1 MAIYIIITNSF
12 YMNKLRVLGV
22 CQGQGA
28 LLFPL
33 RKHLI
38 GNVEPRGCFHTP
50 NEEQWRINFGDIPF
64 VRKIDQLNLP
74 KYVDIII
81 GSPNCGT
88 SSILSYSRKK
98 TLGKPKE
105 DESINTFITITQQL
119 QPKVFLMENL
129 PKLLDFI
136 TQGEWE
142 TLFLDYD
149 LIFHTYSVMEY
160 GNSQK
165 SRVRLTLIGVRK
177 GLSSFKLEAFQRVFK
192 VRDVKFTRELL
203 EDTRLLPKFFPM
215 NGNIREL
222 SSHKV
227 CMYDYRDGLK
237 TKLGL
242 KEIKKLW
249 VGDFKE
255 CYKWPINSA
264 KMKTLPG
271 VYRNKPDGYP
281 MTARKQDRQF
291 KPNGEI
297 MSPAELAV
305 IQGYPLKYKIY
316 CIDTDTKERNYW
328 INKGRVS
335 ITKGPSYEIGLWFK
349 KCLRKSLLAGV

>member
-1 MAIYIIITNSF
+1 MRDI
-12 YMNKLRVLGV
+12 RVLGV

-38 GNVEPRGCFHTP
+38 ANIEPRGCFHTP
-50 NEEQWRINFGDIPF
+50 KEEQWKLNFGEIPF
-64 VRKIDQLNLP
+64 VRSVEQLELP
-74 KYVDIII
+74 KRIDVII

-105 DESINTFITITQQL
+105 DESINMFIKVTQKI

-136 TQGEWE
+136 TINEWE

-149 LIFHTYSVMEY
+149 ILYHTTSVSDY

-165 SRVRLTLIGVRK
+165 SRIRLTLIGVRK
-177 GLSSFKLEAFQRVFK
+177 GQSKFKLDSFQRIFK
-192 VRDVKFTRELL
+192 VADIKSTRELL
-203 EDTRLLPKFFPM
+203 EDARLLPNYLPYS
-215 NGNIREL
+215 GNLREL
-222 SSHKV
+222 DSHKV
-227 CMYDYRDGLK
+227 CMYDYRDIDK
-237 TKLGL
+237 TKLSL

-249 VGDFKE
+249 VKDFKQ
-255 CYKWPINSA
+255 CYKWPINSV

-271 VYRNKPDGYP
+271 VYRNNPDRPP

-291 KPNGEI
+291 RPDGTI
-297 MSPAELAV
+297 MSPGELAV

-316 CIDTDTKERNYW
+316 CLDVDDKQRNYW
-328 INKGRVS
+328 INKGRVTV
-335 ITKGPSYEIGLWFK
+335 TKGPSYEIGIWFK
-349 KCLRKSLLAGV
+349 RCLWKQLID